1 MRRYPQD
8 EIEVV
13 IADGMSNDGTR
24 DAIRVYAS
32 QHPELS
38 IRPIDNPQRIIPAG
52 LISAIKVAKEKVII
66 RLDMHLALRPTYIER
81 CLAALEEMGAANVGG
96 VWESQPG
103 GGDIDGV
110 LDRGLSSARRGR
122 RPLPQQR

>member
-1 MRRYPQD
+1 
-8 EIEVV
+8 
-13 IADGMSNDGTR
+13 
-24 DAIRVYAS
+24 
-32 QHPELS
+32 
-38 IRPIDNPQRIIPAG
+38 
-52 LISAIKVAKEKVII
+52 VII

-122 RPLPQQR
+122 RSLPHQC